1 MLILIPL
8 NNRGIFFRQRI
19 LNKGV
24 IKIKTLN
31 YDVTLKNISFYDK
44 IMLIKTD
51 SITHKLNFNMYN
63 LIEIIYRLNKT
74 LSYCGNLTK
83 HSIRVESYYSS
94 KFILLYEMSRRKY
107 SKELNEEYC
116 RPTISLAIKMTKY
129 ILRLY
134 NKIKNINNKKEYVL
148 YNTKNKKYIKIAR
161 KNIKYDDVPKTYN
174 IINAYFIKNN
184 YLYHGEKKGV
194 LKIKKWL

>member
-1 MLILIPL
+1 M
-8 NNRGIFFRQRI
+8 
-19 LNKGV
+19 

-31 YDVTLKNISFYDK
+31 YDIVLKNISFDDK
-44 IMLIKTD
+44 IIVLKTEN
-51 SITHKLNFNMYN
+51 ITHKLNFNIYN

-74 LSYCGNLTK
+74 LSYGGNSIK
-83 HSIRVESYYSS
+83 HSIRVKSYYSS
-94 KFILLYEMSRRKY
+94 KFILLYKMSRRKY

-148 YNTKNKKYIKIAR
+148 YNMKNKKYIKIAR
-161 KNIKYDDVPKTYN
+161 KNIKYDDIPTTYN

-194 LKIKKWL
+194 LKIKKWI